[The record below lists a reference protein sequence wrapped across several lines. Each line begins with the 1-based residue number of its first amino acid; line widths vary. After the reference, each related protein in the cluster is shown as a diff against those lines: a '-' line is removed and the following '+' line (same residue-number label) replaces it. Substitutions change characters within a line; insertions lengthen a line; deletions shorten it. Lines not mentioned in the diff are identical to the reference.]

1 MESTN
6 SLSWV
11 GDDSEEDAQ
20 ESESYFFR
28 LYSFVFFTLSELFK
42 VQIVG
47 LTEKKCLDNEY
58 LVL

>member
-28 LYSFVFFTLSELFK
+28 VIFLRMFHVIGAFQSTDSWIE
-42 VQIVG
+42 
-47 LTEKKCLDNEY
+47 
-58 LVL
+58 